1 MVRGGRTP
9 LVAAKLVQGLL
20 GGCYPSYTCMMN
32 DSAPSTRTLNDSFPL
47 RQSRAHEVCGAG
59 TYVFA
64 SIACGISNGSTLW
77 ISHTHQQEHLSPDGV
92 AQFCKPDRL
101 VYASGK
107 TQTDVLWMA
116 EEALRSGAVKVVVA
130 QLTKPIDLTAGRRL
144 QLAAEAGKT
153 LGLFLIPE
161 GMGSNAA
168 ETRWRCSPHFDAKD
182 STLHRWQLIKNK
194 SGTLGNWIVRWDEQA
209 RRVIVVSKVS
219 E

>member
-1 MVRGGRTP
+1 
-9 LVAAKLVQGLL
+9 
-20 GGCYPSYTCMMN
+20 MN
-32 DSAPSTRTLNDSFPL
+32 DSRRPTKILHDTFPL
-47 RQSRAHEVCGAG
+47 RASRAHEVCGAG
-59 TYVFA
+59 AHVFA
-64 SIACGISNGSTLW
+64 CIVCGVSNGSALW
-77 ISHTHQQEHLSPDGV
+77 ITPAHQHEQINPEGF
-92 AQFCKPDRL
+92 AQFFKPDQII
-101 VYASGK
+101 YASGK

-153 LGLFLIPE
+153 LGVFLIPE

-194 SGTLGNWIVRWDEQA
+194 SGTLEDWVVRWDEQA
-209 RRVIVVSKVS
+209 RRVIVVSKTI

>member
-1 MVRGGRTP
+1 MT
-9 LVAAKLVQGLL
+9 
-20 GGCYPSYTCMMN
+20 
-32 DSAPSTRTLNDSFPL
+32 DSALPSDSLHSSFPL

-59 TYVFA
+59 AHVFA
-64 SIACGISNGSTLW
+64 SIACGTSNGSALW
-77 ISHTHQQEHLSPDGV
+77 ISPAHQQEHLSPDGV
-92 AQFCKPDRL
+92 APFCAPDRL

-153 LGLFLIPE
+153 LGLFIIPE

-168 ETRWRCSPHFDAKD
+168 ETRWRCLPHFDATD

-194 SGTLGNWIVRWDEQA
+194 SGTLGDWIVRWDEQT
-209 RRVIVVSKVS
+209 RRVIVVSKAI

>member
-1 MVRGGRTP
+1 MT
-9 LVAAKLVQGLL
+9 
-20 GGCYPSYTCMMN
+20 
-32 DSAPSTRTLNDSFPL
+32 DSALSTKTLQSSFPL
-47 RQSRAHEVCGAG
+47 RSARAHEVCGAG
-59 TYVFA
+59 AYVFA
-64 SIACGISNGSTLW
+64 SIVCSMSGGQALW
-77 ISHTHQQEHLSPDGV
+77 ISPTHQQEYLHPEGV
-92 AQFCKPDRL
+92 AQFCEPGKF

-116 EEALRSGAVKVVVA
+116 EEALRSGAVKVVVT
-130 QLTKPIDLTAGRRL
+130 QLTKPVDLTAGRRL

-153 LGLFLIPE
+153 LGVFLIPE

-194 SGTLGNWIVRWDEQA
+194 SGTLGDWVVRWDEQA
-209 RRVIVVSKVS
+209 RRVIVVSKVI